1 MNGECLDA
9 LTVFLVI
16 VILLLLGWIFVGDRR
31 ILRYWRMKQE
41 MEALRAE
48 VARLQ
53 GLNKAL
59 MGDAGV
65 GPLSRARRNQ
75 ALFEFVRDLEALRS
89 AIAGARAAQEH
100 LEKKYGAKLGE
111 DLFNRIMANPMVD
124 SSIKSGIADEML
136 VGEVGRALMKGL
148 NSGRTIEEAAA
159 DAGVPVAVAK
169 GQIIRLQMLGYLDSR
184 LKPTEKGLLAM
195 I

>member
-1 MNGECLDA
+1 
-9 LTVFLVI
+9 
-16 VILLLLGWIFVGDRR
+16 
-31 ILRYWRMKQE
+31 
-41 MEALRAE
+41 
-48 VARLQ
+48 
-53 GLNKAL
+53 
-59 MGDAGV
+59 
-65 GPLSRARRNQ
+65 
-75 ALFEFVRDLEALRS
+75 
-89 AIAGARAAQEH
+89 
-100 LEKKYGAKLGE
+100 
-111 DLFNRIMANPMVD
+111 MANPMVD